1 MFGFQ
6 KVCFGVVGKSGALE
20 LEVPPGVIGKL
31 GCVLILNY
39 YSS

>member
-6 KVCFGVVGKSGALE
+6 QVWFGVVEKSGVLE
-20 LEVPPGVIGKL
+20 LEMPPGVIGKL